1 MTMQLLIL
9 ACSGAVGCAARVA
22 ARDWLLRRRVAPWWS
37 ILVVNLLGAAAMGA
51 AAGAALRV
59 TAAAA
64 QDAAAD
70 PAFPRFLIQVAM
82 GFLGGW
88 TTYSAFAMDVL
99 SLWLRGRRRGAVV
112 LWAATIGG
120 SPLLALAA
128 MRLASAGIG
137 GSP

>member
-1 MTMQLLIL
+1 
-9 ACSGAVGCAARVA
+9 
-22 ARDWLLRRRVAPWWS
+22 
-37 ILVVNLLGAAAMGA
+37 
-51 AAGAALRV
+51 
-59 TAAAA
+59 
-64 QDAAAD
+64 
-70 PAFPRFLIQVAM
+70 M

-112 LWAATIGG
+112 LWAVTIGG
-120 SPLLALAA
+120 SSLLALAA